1 MTEKIGCRVQTT
13 LAAKNMSVD
22 SAALGMTVANQRQN
36 MSVDQ
41 VCVEVDAETFYVL
54 TGDGFKILLGDGSG
68 AILRGEAP

>member
-1 MTEKIGCRVQTT
+1 MTEKLGCRVQTT

-41 VCVEVDAETFYVL
+41 VCVEFETFYIL
-54 TGDGFKILLGDGSG
+54 TGSGDRIILGDGSG
-68 AILRGEAP
+68 FILRGEAP